1 MKNYK
6 SSMLQAT
13 FLIATIIGT
22 SSCMNQT
29 PEDTKAVAEQKNE
42 QRFDNKNNKKDAIEE
57 LLRLYVEHGVINL
70 YETEKER
77 FIRFLNFAVHFY

>member
-42 QRFDNKNNKKDAIEE
+42 QRFDNKNNKKDAQF
-57 LLRLYVEHGVINL
+57 LVDAA
-70 YETEKER
+70 ETSLWISILQWQALAQSR
-77 FIRFLNFAVHFY
+77 P